1 MKLLIRDI
9 LAVLPEAAKV
19 CSVYIENGII
29 TGVDAM
35 PEGFRADKT
44 IYGSGKMLIPGLVNA
59 HTHAYMTVFR
69 NCADDLKFNDWLFGR
84 ILPLEDKLT
93 REDCYWGSLLAVM
106 EMLSTGTTAF
116 NDMYIFTDAA
126 AQAVS
131 DAGIRAVLSRGLV
144 GGRDD
149 AQGGKQRLS
158 QAFAEMEKWRGI
170 ENISFMLAPHAPYT
184 CDDTYQAQVAGEAKR
199 LGVHLHTHISESL
212 SEMETIRERY
222 GCTPPELMEKTGLLT
237 DKTVAAHCV
246 YLTDGDIDLLAKRG
260 VSVATNPVSNLKLAN
275 GVAPI
280 PKLLKAGVNVAL
292 GTDGAASNN
301 ALNMFRE
308 LGFLSVLHK
317 GVTGDPQSVSARDAF
332 NIATKN
338 GAKALGLD
346 KIGEIKPGMKAD
358 LVIMDL
364 DRPNLQPLNDPIAA
378 LAYSA
383 NGTET
388 ETVIV
393 GGKILMEDRR
403 FLTVDREKVLF
414 EVNKVCERI
423 GTR

>member
-9 LAVLPEAAKV
+9 LAVLPEDSKV
-19 CSVYIENGII
+19 CSVYIENGVI
-29 TGVDAM
+29 TGIDAA
-35 PEGFRADKT
+35 PEGFCADKT

-93 REDCYWGSLLAVM
+93 PEDCYWGSLLAVM

-116 NDMYIFTDAA
+116 NDMYIYTDAA

-131 DAGIRAVLSRGLV
+131 DSGIRAVLSRGLV
-144 GGRDD
+144 GGRDN
-149 AQGGKQRLS
+149 AQGGEMRLRE
-158 QAFAEMEKWRGI
+158 AFMEMEKWSGV
-170 ENISFMLAPHAPYT
+170 ENIGFMLAPHAPYT
-184 CDDTYQAQVAGEAKR
+184 CDDAYQARVAREAKR

-212 SEMETIRERY
+212 SEMETVKERY

-246 YLTDGDIDLLAKRG
+246 YLTDSDIDLLAKRG

-275 GVAPI
+275 GVAPV

-317 GVTGDPQSVSARDAF
+317 GVTGDPQSVGARDAF

-346 KIGEIKPGMKAD
+346 KVGEIKQGMKAD
-358 LVIMDL
+358 LVIMNL
-364 DRPNLQPLNDPIAA
+364 DRPNLQPLNDPVAA
-378 LAYSA
+378 IAYSA

-393 GGKILMEDRR
+393 GGKILLEDGR

-414 EVNKVCERI
+414 EVNRICERI

>member
-9 LAVLPEAAKV
+9 LAVLPEGSKV

-29 TGVDAM
+29 TGIDAV
-35 PEGFRADKT
+35 PEGFCADKT

-93 REDCYWGSLLAVM
+93 PEDCYWGSLLAVM

-126 AQAVS
+126 ARAVS
-131 DAGIRAVLSRGLV
+131 DSGIRAVLSRGLV
-144 GGRDD
+144 GGKDD
-149 AQGGKQRLS
+149 QGGQLRLRE
-158 QAFAEMEKWRGI
+158 ALTEMAKWSGI

-184 CDDTYQAQVAGEAKR
+184 CDDSYQAQVAGEAKR
-199 LGVHLHTHISESL
+199 LGVYLHTHISESL

-222 GCTPPELMEKTGLLT
+222 GRTPPELMDTTGLLT
-237 DKTVAAHCV
+237 DNTVAAHCV
-246 YLTDGDIDLLAKRG
+246 YLTDSDIDLLAKRG

-301 ALNMFRE
+301 ALNVFRE
-308 LGFLSVLHK
+308 LGLLSILHK
-317 GVTGDPQSVSARDAF
+317 GVTGDPQSVGARDAF

-346 KIGEIKPGMKAD
+346 KVGEIKPGMKAD
-358 LVIMDL
+358 LVVMDL

-383 NGTET
+383 NGTEV